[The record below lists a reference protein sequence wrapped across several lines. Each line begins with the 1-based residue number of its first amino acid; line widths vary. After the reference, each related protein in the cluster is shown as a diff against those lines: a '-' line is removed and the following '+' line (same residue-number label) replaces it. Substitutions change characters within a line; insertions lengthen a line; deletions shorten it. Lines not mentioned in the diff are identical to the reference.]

1 MNKVLAMIF
10 GVGLLVVHIIAM
22 ALSAQLYD
30 RDFEGKLTADDVG
43 NTVTG
48 NVQSWNLLGF
58 ACGAAFGVVLLRAS
72 EGNQG
77 IYSAAALALT
87 SGLIELG
94 FAAKQSKI
102 GDTPLPLGDRV
113 KSLGAFGIISGIASL
128 AVGVLALLT
137 PAGSK

>member
-22 ALSAQLYD
+22 ALAAQRYD
-30 RDFEGKLTADDVG
+30 KDFEGKAEPEDVG
-43 NTVTG
+43 NAATDY
-48 NVQSWNLLGF
+48 VQQWNLLGF
-58 ACGAAFGVVLLRAS
+58 AAGAAFGVVLLRAS

-77 IYSAAALALT
+77 VYSAAALALT
-87 SGLIELG
+87 AGLIELG

-102 GDTPLPLGDRV
+102 GDSPATLGDRT
-113 KSLGAFGIISGIASL
+113 KSMGAFGIIAGIASL